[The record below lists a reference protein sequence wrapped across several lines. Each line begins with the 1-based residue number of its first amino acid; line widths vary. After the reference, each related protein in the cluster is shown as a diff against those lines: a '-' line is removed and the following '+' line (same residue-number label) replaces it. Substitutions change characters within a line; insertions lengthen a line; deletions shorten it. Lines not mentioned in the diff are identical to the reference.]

1 MALVN
6 RKERKRIQQAVAQ
19 AESRTRGE
27 FVTVIAKSA
36 DDYFFVP
43 VLWAALLALLL
54 PAPIVL
60 LEIALAPLSLYLA
73 QLIVFTGAAV
83 VLLLPPLRYRLVP
96 GFLKRQRARRLAR
109 EQFVAQGVHV
119 TRERAGV
126 LLFVSEAEHYV
137 EILADAGI
145 NAKVAPDA
153 WQQIVD
159 DFLAAVRDSRTADG
173 LVGAIDACG
182 ALLATHFPA
191 DAQDKNELPDRLVE
205 I

>member
-36 DDYFFVP
+36 DDYFFIP

-54 PAPIVL
+54 PAPFVL
-60 LEIALAPLSLYLA
+60 LEIPLTPLRLYLA
-73 QLIVFTGAAV
+73 QLFVFIATASL
-83 VLLLPPLRYRLVP
+83 LLLPPLRYRLVP
-96 GFLKRQRARRLAR
+96 KFLKRQRAKRLAR
-109 EQFVAQGVHV
+109 EQFIAQGVHV

-126 LLFVSEAEHYV
+126 LLFVAEAEHYV

-145 NAKVAPDA
+145 NAKVTPDA
-153 WQQIVD
+153 WQHIVD
-159 DFLAAVRDSRTADG
+159 DFLAAVRDGRTADG
-173 LVGAIDACG
+173 LVGAINACG
-182 ALLATHFPA
+182 ELLATHFPA
-191 DAQDKNELPDRLVE
+191 DAKDKNELPDRLVE

>member
-6 RKERKRIQQAVAQ
+6 RKDRKRIQQAVAR

-27 FVTVIAKSA
+27 FVAVIAKSA
-36 DDYFFVP
+36 DDYFFIP

-54 PAPIVL
+54 PAPFVL

-73 QLIVFTGAAV
+73 QLFVFICTAGL
-83 VLLLPPLRYRLVP
+83 LLLPSLRHRLVP

-126 LLFVSEAEHYV
+126 LLFVAEAERYV

-153 WQQIVD
+153 WQHIVD
-159 DFLAAVRDSRTADG
+159 DFLAAVRDGRTADG
-173 LVGAIDACG
+173 LIGAIDACG
-182 ALLATHFPA
+182 ALLAAHFPA
-191 DAQDKNELPDRLVE
+191 DAQDQNELPDRLVE

>member
-19 AESRTRGE
+19 AESRTSGE
-27 FVTVIAKSA
+27 FVTVVAKSA
-36 DDYFFVP
+36 DDYFFIP
-43 VLWAALLALLL
+43 VLWAAVLALLL

-60 LEIALAPLSLYLA
+60 LEIALAPLSVYLA
-73 QLIVFTGAAV
+73 QLAVFIGVAV
-83 VLLLPPLRYRLVP
+83 LLLLPPLRHRLVP
-96 GFLKRQRARRLAR
+96 KFLKRQRARRLAR

-126 LLFVSEAEHYV
+126 LLFVAEAERYV

-153 WQQIVD
+153 WQHIVD
-159 DFLAAVRDSRTADG
+159 DFLAAVRDDRTADG
-173 LVGAIDACG
+173 LVGAINACG
-182 ALLATHFPA
+182 DLLATHFPA